1 MAERSDSLGNI
12 DLEGIFSDIDSGLQE
27 MKEADEII
35 ILPEE
40 QTEFEIQWL
49 NHFFPRQIRGDLR
62 VLIDDFPQL
71 FVLNRNR
78 TLFDPQTDERT
89 KKKIENIS
97 LENLAKTA
105 EKEFER
111 YVKQAGLASNLEL
124 AKIYQTQADRWGRIY
139 QIVKGVWENEK

>member
-1 MAERSDSLGNI
+1 
-12 DLEGIFSDIDSGLQE
+12 
-27 MKEADEII
+27 MKESGEII

-40 QTEFEIQWL
+40 QGGFEIEWL
-49 NHFFPRQIRGDLR
+49 NSFFPRQIRGDLR
-62 VLIDDFPQL
+62 ALIDDFPQR

-78 TLFDPQTDERT
+78 ILFDPNTDEWT

>member
-1 MAERSDSLGNI
+1 
-12 DLEGIFSDIDSGLQE
+12 
-27 MKEADEII
+27 MKESGEII

-40 QTEFEIQWL
+40 QGGFEIEWL
-49 NHFFPRQIRGDLR
+49 NSFFPRQIRGDLR
-62 VLIDDFPQL
+62 ALIDDFPQR

-78 TLFDPQTDERT
+78 ILFDPNTDEWT

-124 AKIYQTQADRWGRIY
+124 AKIYQTQADRLGRIY